1 MEHLL
6 PVVVWSVPSIFVRSV
21 PSFMKGEK
29 VIRRVKLM
37 LLIPH
42 SVIFPFIYSISA
54 SFSHEVNFPLFLF
67 SSHIATKQHSLL
79 SIAEFKQNAQEL
91 HRPNSFFSVN
101 CTRHNGEE
109 LKLYCE
115 TCEQLICRD
124 CTMIDHTRPD
134 HRYIFVHEAGASHRM
149 QIVAALKKTVDRIPY
164 VEQLIQAADHLMIDI
179 DNRCRDVE
187 AEVRT
192 CLQQQRYQLQIREER
207 LLDSVRQM
215 RQKKEKIVSAHREA
229 LQLYLANVK
238 SSCDFTNRILEE
250 GTAAEVLATKV
261 QVKRQLELLSE
272 RQFSEKP
279 SVDGSLHF
287 YANTQA
293 LSEIIDSFAS
303 VTASSSFPPLCQVV
317 GDGVESGVVGEETH
331 FSIITFDQEGEKRT
345 KGLMP
350 CLILRERGGGVI
362 YRHTQC

>member
-1 MEHLL
+1 
-6 PVVVWSVPSIFVRSV
+6 
-21 PSFMKGEK
+21 
-29 VIRRVKLM
+29 
-37 LLIPH
+37 
-42 SVIFPFIYSISA
+42 
-54 SFSHEVNFPLFLF
+54 
-67 SSHIATKQHSLL
+67 
-79 SIAEFKQNAQEL
+79 
-91 HRPNSFFSVN
+91 
-101 CTRHNGEE
+101 
-109 LKLYCE
+109 
-115 TCEQLICRD
+115 
-124 CTMIDHTRPD
+124 
-134 HRYIFVHEAGASHRM
+134 M

-164 VEQLIQAADHLMIDI
+164 VEQLIKSADNLMIDI

-192 CLQQQRYQLQIREER
+192 CLQQQRYQLQIREQQ
-207 LLDSVRQM
+207 LLDSIRQM
-215 RQKKEKIVSAHREA
+215 RSKKEKILSAHREG

-261 QVKRQLELLSE
+261 QIKRQLELLSD
-272 RQFSEKP
+272 RQLSEKP

-345 KGLMP
+345 KGKLSMFAF
-350 CLILRERGGGVI
+350 
-362 YRHTQC
+362 HKH